1 MRTGG
6 YGAET
11 GLRRV
16 RGTCVSAALVSLVL
30 LASVAGAGAGDKW
43 RSYSN
48 ERFGATADVPADWK
62 AGEPPANGDG
72 LAFTSPDGEATEIV
86 AGGLAGTESIAQDFQ
101 IYSSP
106 NDGETITYKK
116 VGKHSI
122 VVSGT
127 AGDRIFYRKSILAC
141 GDQVWDTISLEYPA
155 AKKAEYDAIVTHV
168 AKSLRAV
175 NGYQIDNCR

>member
-1 MRTGG
+1 M
-6 YGAET
+6 AET
-11 GLRRV
+11 CSGHV
-16 RGTCVSAALVSLVL
+16 RHRGVSIALVSIA
-30 LASVAGAGAGDKW
+30 LAVGIANASAADSW
-43 RSYSN
+43 QSYTN
-48 ERFGATADVPADWK
+48 ERFGATADLPTGWT

-72 LAFTSPDGEATEIV
+72 LAFTSPNGEATEIV

-106 NDGETITYKK
+106 DDGETITYKK

-141 GDQVWDTISLEYPA
+141 RDQVWDTISLEYPA
-155 AKKAEYDAIVTHV
+155 AKKADYDAIVTHV

-175 NGYQIDNCR
+175 NGYQIDHCP